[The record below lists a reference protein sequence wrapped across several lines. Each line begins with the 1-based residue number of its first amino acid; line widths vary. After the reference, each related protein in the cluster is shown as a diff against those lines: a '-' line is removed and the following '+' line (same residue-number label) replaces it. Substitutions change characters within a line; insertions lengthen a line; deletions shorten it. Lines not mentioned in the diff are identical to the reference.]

1 MIGRKSVAAIFLS
14 KNCEVLSVPKAR
26 SIDSLVL
33 LRAGVVTAVA
43 GVIVVIIAAVMS
55 GGSAALGAFLG
66 TVLVIVFFS
75 VGQFALGSVLRNNPQ
90 MALTMAL
97 TIYLVKIGV
106 LLLILV
112 LFADTTAFDTKTFAL
127 AILVCTLVWT
137 VMEVWIF
144 GTTKVLY
151 VEPISTDDSSSEKSD
166 K

>member
-1 MIGRKSVAAIFLS
+1 LLPA
-14 KNCEVLSVPKAR
+14 AR

-33 LRAGVVTAVA
+33 IRAGLGTAVA
-43 GVIVVIIAAVMS
+43 GVIVVIISGIMS
-55 GGSAALGAFLG
+55 GGSAALGAVLG

-90 MALTMAL
+90 MALTMAM

-106 LLLILV
+106 LLVILV
-112 LFADTTAFDTKTFAL
+112 LFADTTAFNTKTFAL

-151 VEPISTDDSSSEKSD
+151 VEPNSAETSQSEKTDS
-166 K
+166 

>member
-1 MIGRKSVAAIFLS
+1 MPS
-14 KNCEVLSVPKAR
+14 AR

-33 LRAGVVTAVA
+33 FRAGVVTAVA
-43 GVIVVIIAAVMS
+43 GVVVVIIAAVMS

-66 TVLVIVFFS
+66 TALVIVFFS

-144 GTTKVLY
+144 GTTKVLH
-151 VEPISTDDSSSEKSD
+151 VEPNSTGDSPSEKSD

>member
-1 MIGRKSVAAIFLS
+1 MVRRKCVAAIFLS
-14 KNCEVLSVPKAR
+14 KNCEVLSVPRAR

-43 GVIVVIIAAVMS
+43 GVVVVIIAAVLS

-66 TVLVIVFFS
+66 TALVIVFFS

-151 VEPISTDDSSSEKSD
+151 VEPNSMGDSPSEKSD

>member
-1 MIGRKSVAAIFLS
+1 MAQRKRVAAICLS
-14 KNCEVLSVPKAR
+14 KNCEVLSVPRAR

-66 TVLVIVFFS
+66 TALVIVFFS

-151 VEPISTDDSSSEKSD
+151 VEPISMDDSSSEKSD

>member
-1 MIGRKSVAAIFLS
+1 MPR
-14 KNCEVLSVPKAR
+14 AR

-33 LRAGVVTAVA
+33 LRAGVGTAVA
-43 GVIVVIIAAVMS
+43 GVVVVIIAAVMS

-66 TVLVIVFFS
+66 TALVIVFFS

-112 LFADTTAFDTKTFAL
+112 LFADTSAFDTKTFAL
-127 AILVCTLVWT
+127 ATLVCTLVWT

-151 VEPISTDDSSSEKSD
+151 VEPNSMENSSSEKSD

>member
-1 MIGRKSVAAIFLS
+1 MRG
-14 KNCEVLSVPKAR
+14 AR
-26 SIDSLVL
+26 SIDALVL
-33 LRAGVVTAVA
+33 IRAGVVTAVA
-43 GVIVVIIAAVMS
+43 GVIVVIISALMS
-55 GGSAALGAFLG
+55 GGSAALGAIFG
-66 TVLVIVFFS
+66 TALVIVFFS
-75 VGQFALGSVLRNNPQ
+75 AGQFALGSVLRNNPQ

-106 LLLILV
+106 LLVILV

-151 VEPISTDDSSSEKSD
+151 VEPNPDETSASEKSD
-166 K
+166 T

>member
-1 MIGRKSVAAIFLS
+1 MAQRKRVAAIFLS
-14 KNCEVLSVPKAR
+14 KNCEVLSVPRAR

-66 TVLVIVFFS
+66 TALVIVFFS

-151 VEPISTDDSSSEKSD
+151 VEPISMDDSSSEKSD

>member
-1 MIGRKSVAAIFLS
+1 
-14 KNCEVLSVPKAR
+14 VLSVPKAR

-33 LRAGVVTAVA
+33 LRAGIGTAVA
-43 GVIVVIIAAVMS
+43 GVIVVIISAVMS

-66 TVLVIVFFS
+66 TALVIVFFS

-106 LLLILV
+106 LLVILV

-127 AILVCTLVWT
+127 AILICTLVWT

-151 VEPISTDDSSSEKSD
+151 VEPNSTENSPSEKSD

>member
-1 MIGRKSVAAIFLS
+1 MAQRKRVAAIFLS
-14 KNCEVLSVPKAR
+14 KNCEVLSVPRAR

-66 TVLVIVFFS
+66 TALVIVFFS

-151 VEPISTDDSSSEKSD
+151 VEPISMDDSSSEKID